1 MKKKS
6 SSKAP
11 QAFTRKS
18 HRTSRPN
25 VRQAPSSEQQETRQ
39 ATASVHLSN
48 VRQAPSSEQQETRQ
62 TTTPVHIA
70 CMAQRLTTPLLPLIG
85 RKQEMEALC
94 GLLSQPDIR
103 LLTLTGP
110 GGVGKTRLAL
120 QIPAEVHSAFPDG
133 ICFVS
138 LVPIATADLVFPTIA
153 QALGLTERPGTSAL
167 AQVQIALQDRRV
179 LLLLDNF
186 EQVVTEAPQLKE
198 LLTACPQLKILVTSR
213 ITLGLLEEH
222 VFSVTP
228 LALPNL
234 AQPLPCEDLSQVA
247 AVSLFLQRVRT
258 LRPDF
263 ELSNQNALAV
273 ARICVH
279 LDGLPLA
286 LELAAARMTLF
297 SPQSLLARL
306 ERRLSLLTSGPR
318 DAPERQQTLR
328 KTIEWS
334 YDLLTPQEQQLFR
347 RLSVFVQGS
356 CLSAIEAINGDMT
369 DEQDKSTLD
378 IVTSLLSQSLL
389 QRDPQKSNQEQ
400 RFIMLETIREY
411 ALERLQSS
419 GEEEV
424 ARQKH
429 AEYYLDLA
437 RTLESTVMRGES
449 PHWAIWVESDFEN
462 LRAAFSWFLAA
473 QDAER
478 ALEMS
483 GMLWP
488 IWLQSATTEGRHWI
502 MQALECSQ
510 QGTIHVQT
518 NTRAQAMQ
526 TAAMIEYYRN
536 NWDQADKLA
545 DESLHLFQATGNT
558 CGTARVLLAQSTGA
572 LLRGDYPLAQAIATE
587 SVRILRRTPYAWP
600 TAEAHL
606 ILAYSFYFQGEY
618 LQAVTTGKQGFQLS
632 RQTGELYITIRT
644 THACALFAAAQGN
657 TADVQAM
664 YEEMMD
670 LIRAT
675 IEAGAVS
682 PVAICLVGLGAI
694 AALQKHYSLA
704 ASLWGKAKLLYRRR
718 DGLSELEPQKW
729 LAIILSTH
737 LLSSQ
742 TMKAVY
748 AQLGEQ
754 GFTSAWH
761 EGQTMTL
768 EQLLVESQLPANVP
782 VRSSTRRGTTAYSDE
797 LTPREQ
803 EVLSLLAQGLSSAS
817 IAQQLFISLVTVN
830 SHIRSIYSKLGVS
843 SRSAATRFALEHHL
857 V

>member
-11 QAFTRKS
+11 QAFAQRS
-18 HRTSRPN
+18 HRTSQPN
-25 VRQAPSSEQQETRQ
+25 VRQVPSSEQQETAQ
-39 ATASVHLSN
+39 TKPPVHLS
-48 VRQAPSSEQQETRQ
+48 
-62 TTTPVHIA
+62 
-70 CMAQRLTTPLLPLIG
+70 CMAQRVTTPLLPLIG
-85 RKQEMEALC
+85 RKQEMEVLC
-94 GLLSQPDIR
+94 ALLSQPDIR

-133 ICFVS
+133 FCFVS
-138 LVPIATADLVFPTIA
+138 LVPIATADLVFPAIA
-153 QALGLTERPGTSAL
+153 QALGISERPGTSAL
-167 AQVQIALQDRRV
+167 AQVQVALQDKRF

-198 LLTACPQLKILVTSR
+198 LLAACPQLKILVTSR
-213 ITLGLLEEH
+213 IILGLLEEH
-222 VFSVTP
+222 VFSVAP

-234 AQPLPCEDLSQVA
+234 AQPLLCEDLSQIA

-263 ELSNQNALAV
+263 ELTNQNALAV
-273 ARICVH
+273 ARICVR

-286 LELAAARMTLF
+286 LELAAARMALF
-297 SPQSLLARL
+297 SPQSLLSRL
-306 ERRLSLLTSGPR
+306 ERPLSLLTSGPR

-347 RLSVFVQGS
+347 HLSVFVQGCS
-356 CLSAIEAINGDMT
+356 LPAIEAISSGIADG
-369 DEQDKSTLD
+369 QDKLTLD
-378 IVTSLLSQSLL
+378 IVTSLINQSLL
-389 QRDPQKSNQEQ
+389 QRDSQIGNQEQ

-411 ALERLQSS
+411 ALEQLQSS
-419 GEEEV
+419 GEEAV

-429 AEYYLDLA
+429 AEYYLELA
-437 RTLESTVMRGES
+437 RTLEGTVMRGES
-449 PHWAIWVESDFEN
+449 PYWTLWVENDFEN

-510 QGTIHVQT
+510 QSTMHVQIT
-518 NTRAQAMQ
+518 TRAQAMQ

-545 DESLHLFQATGNT
+545 DESLHLFQAAGNA

-572 LLRGDYPLAQAIATE
+572 LLRGDYPLAQTIATE
-587 SVRILRRTPYAWP
+587 SVRILRETPYAWP
-600 TAEAHL
+600 AAEAHL
-606 ILAYSFYFQGEY
+606 ILAYSSYFQGEY
-618 LQAVTTGKQGFQLS
+618 RQAAATGKRGFQLS
-632 RQTGELYITIRT
+632 RQTS
-644 THACALFAAAQGN
+644 
-657 TADVQAM
+657 
-664 YEEMMD
+664 
-670 LIRAT
+670 
-675 IEAGAVS
+675 EAGAFS
-682 PVAICLVGLGAI
+682 PAAICLVGLGAI
-694 AALQKHYSLA
+694 AALQNHYSRA

-729 LAIILSTH
+729 LAIILNTH

-742 TMKAVY
+742 TIKVVY

-768 EQLLVESQLPANVP
+768 EQLLVEAQSPGSLPSH
-782 VRSSTRRGTTAYSDE
+782 SSTRRGTTAYADE
-797 LTPREQ
+797 LTPREG
-803 EVLSLLAQGLSSAS
+803 EVLALLAQGLSSAS
-817 IAQQLFISLVTVN
+817 IAQQLFISLATVN

-843 SRSAATRFALEHHL
+843 SRSAATRFALENHL

>member
-11 QAFTRKS
+11 QAFAQRS
-18 HRTSRPN
+18 HRTSQPN
-25 VRQAPSSEQQETRQ
+25 VRQVPSSEQQETAQ
-39 ATASVHLSN
+39 TKPPVHLS
-48 VRQAPSSEQQETRQ
+48 
-62 TTTPVHIA
+62 
-70 CMAQRLTTPLLPLIG
+70 CMAQRVTTPLLPLIG
-85 RKQEMEALC
+85 RKQEMEVLC
-94 GLLSQPDIR
+94 ALLSQPDIR

-133 ICFVS
+133 FCFVS
-138 LVPIATADLVFPTIA
+138 LVPIATADLVFPAIA
-153 QALGLTERPGTSAL
+153 QALGISERPGTSAL
-167 AQVQIALQDRRV
+167 AQVQVALQDKRF

-198 LLTACPQLKILVTSR
+198 LLAACPQLKILVTSR
-213 ITLGLLEEH
+213 IILGLLEEH
-222 VFSVTP
+222 VFSVAP

-234 AQPLPCEDLSQVA
+234 AQPLLCEDLSQIA

-263 ELSNQNALAV
+263 ELTNQNALAV
-273 ARICVH
+273 ARICVR

-286 LELAAARMTLF
+286 LELAAARMALF
-297 SPQSLLARL
+297 SPQSLLSRL
-306 ERRLSLLTSGPR
+306 ERPLSLLTSGPR

-347 RLSVFVQGS
+347 HLSVFVQGCS
-356 CLSAIEAINGDMT
+356 LPAIEAISSGIADG
-369 DEQDKSTLD
+369 QDKLTLD
-378 IVTSLLSQSLL
+378 IVTSLINQSLL
-389 QRDPQKSNQEQ
+389 QRDSQIGNQEQ

-411 ALERLQSS
+411 ALEQLQSS
-419 GEEEV
+419 GEEAV

-429 AEYYLDLA
+429 AEYYLELA
-437 RTLESTVMRGES
+437 RTLEGTVMRGES
-449 PHWAIWVESDFEN
+449 PYWTLWVENDFEN

-510 QGTIHVQT
+510 QSTMHVQIT
-518 NTRAQAMQ
+518 TRAQAMQ

-545 DESLHLFQATGNT
+545 DESLHLFQAAGNA

-572 LLRGDYPLAQAIATE
+572 LLRGDYPLAQTIATE
-587 SVRILRRTPYAWP
+587 SVRILRETPYAWP
-600 TAEAHL
+600 AAEAHL
-606 ILAYSFYFQGEY
+606 ILAYSSYFQGEY
-618 LQAVTTGKQGFQLS
+618 RQAAATGKRGFQLS
-632 RQTGELYITIRT
+632 RQTSELYTTIRAI
-644 THACALFAAAQGN
+644 HAYALFAAAQGN
-657 TADVQAM
+657 AADVQAM

-670 LIRAT
+670 LTRET
-675 IEAGAVS
+675 IEAGAIS
-682 PVAICLVGLGAI
+682 PAAICLVGLGAI
-694 AALQKHYSLA
+694 AALQNHYSRA

-729 LAIILSTH
+729 LAIILNTH

-742 TMKAVY
+742 TIKVVY

-768 EQLLVESQLPANVP
+768 EQLLVEAQSPGSLPSH
-782 VRSSTRRGTTAYSDE
+782 SSTRRGTTAYADE
-797 LTPREQ
+797 LTPREG
-803 EVLSLLAQGLSSAS
+803 EVLALLAQGLSSAS
-817 IAQQLFISLVTVN
+817 IAQQLFISLATVN

-843 SRSAATRFALEHHL
+843 SRSAATRFALENHL